1 MTIFLLPSSQRLTNA
16 TTIGLRRQSRMSSVY
31 LYGYTRGSDGSV
43 VNYHRISVA
52 NTIHKSSGSGNNT
65 DQFVGII
72 HETL

>member
-1 MTIFLLPSSQRLTNA
+1 
-16 TTIGLRRQSRMSSVY
+16 MSSVY